1 MAEIK
6 FKISNDGNEKKYI
19 LLLKKRM
26 NCPLSEIRERLH
38 NNDYI
43 DIHNLEDI
51 DGLQH
56 MNDLIEELK
65 KKDAKIELYED
76 DRMVETDFLKNIIES
91 HFDTERYLQE
101 IDDKLFGE

>member
-38 NNDYI
+38 I
-43 DIHNLEDI
+43 SI
-51 DGLQH
+51 
-56 MNDLIEELK
+56 
-65 KKDAKIELYED
+65 
-76 DRMVETDFLKNIIES
+76 
-91 HFDTERYLQE
+91 
-101 IDDKLFGE
+101 